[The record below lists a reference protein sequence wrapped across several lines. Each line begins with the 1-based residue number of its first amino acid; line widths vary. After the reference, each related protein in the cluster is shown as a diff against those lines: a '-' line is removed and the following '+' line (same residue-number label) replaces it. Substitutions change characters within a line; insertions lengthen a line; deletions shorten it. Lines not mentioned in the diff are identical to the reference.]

1 MRNFI
6 TRSVSST
13 WYCGRARRFCCL
25 GDRLSEER
33 VHSQSSFATEPTS
46 PSEEPSRLPAIPGG
60 SRVDT
65 LPQDFLQ
72 VLSRRPLLPGD
83 VIASRYKLVETLG
96 NGAMGQVFVGEIQS
110 IGRRVAIKVLKPELL
125 VDAQFRRRFQQE
137 AEAVAAIE
145 HRNVARFFD
154 LVVGDPTF
162 LVMEYVPG
170 PTLAAELRKG
180 PLDPVRAINIVRRLC
195 WALAAAHR
203 AGVIHRDIKPGNI
216 ILAPDVENG
225 DEPKLIDFGL
235 AKVAATTLGEGLT
248 RTGQIIGTPQYMSP
262 EQIENVDVDA
272 RSDVYSLG
280 CVLYEMIVGQSAF
293 KADDDVQVLYQQMH
307 HVPAAPSTKRDGLPP
322 QLDAVIA
329 RALAKDPKDRFA
341 SMAEMADA
349 LAAIDR
355 RRGGDRERAG
365 GGSAARGGV
374 SYGLALGAFVL
385 GALATGGGMFLGT
398 RQSATDGEILVTSQ
412 PAGARVEVD
421 GHVWKQTTPTAV
433 TAIGPG
439 RHNVRVVAAGHAAV
453 EQSLVLE
460 RGGRGAVDVVLPAQ
474 QRDLEL
480 TTVPAGARVMVD
492 GQLQHGRTPMTV
504 TVAQDDFHELR
515 FDLDGYESEVRALK
529 PEDTDTN
536 VTVHLA
542 TAKIDRGT
550 LWIEGPLGAE
560 VWIDGAPTGSQTPTV
575 GLQVPSGTHFV
586 ELRASDGAVLAGKA
600 TRVGRG
606 QIVHITPMVK

>member
-1 MRNFI
+1 MRNNI
-6 TRSVSST
+6 TWCAHSS
-13 WYCGRARRFCCL
+13 WYYRRCPSFYSS
-25 GDRLSEER
+25 GGALSEER
-33 VHSQSSFATEPTS
+33 FQSQSGFATEPTS

-83 VIASRYKLVETLG
+83 VIAGRYKLVETLG
-96 NGAMGQVFVGEIQS
+96 NGAMGQVFIGEIQS

-162 LVMEYVPG
+162 LVMEFVPG
-170 PTLAAELRKG
+170 PTLADELKKG

-203 AGVIHRDIKPGNI
+203 AGVIHRDIKPSNI

-262 EQIENVDVDA
+262 EQIENGDVDA

-280 CVLYEMIVGQSAF
+280 CVLYEMIIGRSAF
-293 KADDDVQVLYQQMH
+293 AASEDVQVLYKQMH
-307 HVPAAPSTKRDGLPP
+307 HVPDAPSTLMSGLPP

-329 RALAKDPKDRFA
+329 RCLAKDPNNRFP
-341 SMAEMADA
+341 SMQQMAGA

-355 RRGGDRERAG
+355 RRGTERDRGGEHRG
-365 GGSAARGGV
+365 GGIG
-374 SYGLALGAFVL
+374 YGWALGAFVI
-385 GALATGGGMFLGT
+385 GALATGGGMFFGT

-412 PAGARVEVD
+412 PAGASVEVD
-421 GHVWKQTTPTAV
+421 GHAWRQTTPTAV
-433 TAIGPG
+433 TAVRPG
-439 RHNVRVVAAGHAAV
+439 RHNVRVAAPGHAPI
-453 EQSLVLE
+453 EQSLVIE
-460 RGGRGAVDVVLPAQ
+460 RSGRGAVEVVLPPM

-480 TTVPAGARVMVD
+480 TTVPAGARVFVD

-529 PEDTDTN
+529 PEDTDSTL
-536 VTVHLA
+536 TVHLA
-542 TAKIDRGT
+542 VAKIDRGT
-550 LWIEGPLGAE
+550 LWIDGPLGSE
-560 VWIDGAPTGSQTPTV
+560 VWIDGAPTGSQAPTV
-575 GLQVPSGTHFV
+575 GLQVPTGTHFI
-586 ELRASDGAVLAGKA
+586 ELRSSDGAILADKA
-600 TRVGRG
+600 VRVARA
-606 QIVHITPMVK
+606 QIVHVTPMVK